1 MIKHLP
7 EGLTPYADCG
17 FGRYPAWPLAGECVA
32 VACRSEEE
40 PILLLTVNGARMDAP
55 MPRRVWDRFWRFE
68 LGRFKWGD
76 DVRYRFQTQTEI
88 TREYA
93 FEPEL
98 ARSAGEPTGLLEM
111 ASGLYCQVYENFHI
125 LYRAGRTLEIL
136 LKQGEPPAGT
146 ARETI
151 EAELPE
157 GHRLCLAGNKKGWLL
172 KRFGCQN
179 VETVVASAE
188 DYGLRVAKDGRIVAV
203 EQRGQFAGKHVWGT
217 GERYHAVDLRNDG
230 SNGTVTEKFTQQ
242 GDQTY
247 LPVPFFM
254 TENSVGC
261 WRDSSIPAALDF
273 REGLRICQRTQGEAL
288 ARDVWLFGAPCDILR
303 QFIGLTGDPVLPP
316 EWAFGLWI
324 SANGWDRD
332 AEVQKQLDA
341 LKRYDYPAD
350 ALVLEAWSDEQTFYN
365 WNDADHWKDPAATVR
380 EIRGAGLHL
389 VLWQIPIIKYEWD
402 GAPGEQLIA
411 DEREVIEKGYCVRNA
426 DGTPYR
432 ITENWFHNSLLMD
445 FTNPEAVKWWFGK
458 RKRLLDMGVEGFK
471 TDGGEFL
478 FDHATRLY
486 NGMNGLEAHNLYP
499 SQYIGAYHD
508 FMREN
513 GVEGMTF
520 SRADFTGAQTRP
532 LHWAGDQLSRWS
544 ELQAQLRAGLSAGLS
559 GVLFWGFDIGGF
571 AGELPSAELYL
582 RATAMGCFSPIMQWH
597 AEPRSG
603 QFYATHEDGFN
614 NDRSPWN
621 LAEKLDRPEILEIS
635 AKFARLRRALKPY
648 LYGEAAHCVAAGR
661 PLMAHLCLDFPRDA
675 RACATDDQYMLGR
688 RYMVCPIVAEGQ
700 TRRRVWLPVGS
711 WKHFFTDEWFEG
723 GRELTLACPL
733 DEIIVLERGSG
744 YEPDRNSSMGY

>member
-7 EGLTPYADCG
+7 EGLTPYEDCG
-17 FGRYPAWPLAGECVA
+17 FGRYPTWPLAGEAVS
-32 VACRSEEE
+32 VACRSEVE
-40 PILLLTVNGARMDAP
+40 PALLLTVNGKAMSP
-55 MPRRVWDRFWRFE
+55 PKPRRVGNRFWRFE
-68 LGRFKWGD
+68 LGRFEWGD
-76 DVRYRFQTQTEI
+76 DVRYQFQTPPEM

-98 ARSAGEPTGLLEM
+98 ERGAGEPTGLLEVGD
-111 ASGLYCQVYENFHI
+111 GLYCQVYGHFHI
-125 LYRAGRTLEIL
+125 LYRTGQTLEIL
-136 LKQGEPPAGT
+136 LEQGEPPVGT

-172 KRFGCQN
+172 KRFGYRDK
-179 VETVVASAE
+179 ETVVASAD
-188 DYGLRVAKDGRIVAV
+188 DYTLRMAKDGRVVAV
-203 EQRGQFAGKHVWGT
+203 DQRGRLAGEHVWGT
-217 GERYHAVDLRNDG
+217 GERYHAVDLRNG
-230 SNGTVTEKFTQQ
+230 TSNGTVTEKFTQQ

-254 TENSVGC
+254 TGTGVGC
-261 WRDSSIPAALDF
+261 WRDSGIPAALDF
-273 REGLRICQRTQGEAL
+273 RDGLRISQRTQGEAL
-288 ARDVWLFGAPCDILR
+288 TRDVWLFGTPKMLLR
-303 QFIGLTGDPVLPP
+303 QFIRQTGEPVLPL

-332 AEVQKQLDA
+332 GEVRAQLDA

-350 ALVLEAWSDEQTFYN
+350 VIVLEAWSDEQTFHR
-365 WNDADHWKDPAATVR
+365 WNDAEHWADPAATVR
-380 EIRGAGLHL
+380 AIRDAGLHL

-402 GAPGEQLIA
+402 GGPSEALRS
-411 DEREVIEKGYCVRNA
+411 DEREAIENGYCVMNG

-458 RKRLLDMGVEGFK
+458 RKHLLDMGVEGFK

-478 FDHATRLY
+478 FDHTARLH
-486 NGMNGLEAHNLYP
+486 NGMTGLEAHNRYP
-499 SQYIGAYHD
+499 GQYIGAYHD

-513 GVEGMTF
+513 GVEGVTF
-520 SRADFTGAQTRP
+520 SRADYTGAQTRP
-532 LHWAGDQLSRWS
+532 LHWAGDQLSLWS

-571 AGELPSAELYL
+571 AGELPSTELYL
-582 RATAMGCFSPIMQWH
+582 RATAMACFSPIMQWH

-621 LAEKLDRPEILEIS
+621 LAEKLGRPEILTTG
-635 AKFARLRRALKPY
+635 AKFARLRQGLKPY
-648 LYGEAAHCVAAGR
+648 LYSEARHCAAAGR
-661 PLMAHLCLDFPRDA
+661 PLMAHLCLDFPEDV

-688 RYMVCPIVAEGQ
+688 RYMVCPIVTENQ
-700 TRRRVWLPVGS
+700 SRRHVWLPEGR
-711 WKHFFTDEWFEG
+711 WRHWFTGEWFEG
-723 GRELTLACPL
+723 GRELTLDCPL

-744 YEPDRNSSMGY
+744 YDAN

>member
-17 FGRYPAWPLAGECVA
+17 FERTPTWPLAGEAVS
-32 VACRSEEE
+32 VACRSEAE
-40 PILLLTVNGARMDAP
+40 PALLLTVNGRP
-55 MPRRVWDRFWRFE
+55 MSPPKPRRVGDRFWRFE
-68 LGRFKWGD
+68 LGRFEWGD
-76 DVRYRFQTQTEI
+76 DVRYRFQTPVEM

-98 ARSAGEPTGLLEM
+98 ERDAGEPTGLLEVE
-111 ASGLYCQVYENFHI
+111 SGLFCQVYEDFHI
-125 LYRAGRTLEIL
+125 LYRTGQTLEIL
-136 LKQGEPPAGT
+136 LEQGESSVGT
-146 ARETI
+146 ARDEI

-172 KRFGCQN
+172 KRFGYQDKGM
-179 VETVVASAE
+179 VIASAD
-188 DYGLRVAKDGRIVAV
+188 DYTLRMAKDGRIVAV
-203 EQRGQFAGKHVWGT
+203 DQRGQLEGKHVWGT
-217 GERYHAVDLRNDG
+217 GERYHTVDMRNST

-254 TENSVGC
+254 TETGVGC
-261 WRDSSIPAALDF
+261 WRDSSIPATLDF
-273 REGLRICQRTQGEAL
+273 REGLRVSQRTQGETL
-288 ARDVWLFGAPCDILR
+288 TRDVWLFGTPKALLH
-303 QFIGLTGDPVLPP
+303 QFIRHTGEPVLPS

-332 AEVQKQLDA
+332 SEVRAQLDA

-350 ALVLEAWSDEQTFYN
+350 VIVLEAWSDEQTFHR
-365 WNDADHWKDPAATVR
+365 WNDAEHWADPAATVR
-380 EIRGAGLHL
+380 AIRDAGLHL
-389 VLWQIPIIKYEWD
+389 VLWQIPIIKYEW
-402 GAPGEQLIA
+402 GGEPGEPLRS
-411 DEREVIEKGYCVRNA
+411 DEREAIENGYCVMNG

-458 RKRLLDMGVEGFK
+458 RKHLLDMGVEGFK

-478 FDHATRLY
+478 FDHTTRLHS
-486 NGMNGLEAHNLYP
+486 GMNGLEAHNLYP
-499 SQYIGAYHD
+499 GLYIGAYHD
-508 FMREN
+508 FMRAN
-513 GVEGMTF
+513 GVEGVTF
-520 SRADFTGAQTRP
+520 SRADYTGAQTRP

-582 RATAMGCFSPIMQWH
+582 RATAMACFSPIMQWH

-621 LAEKLDRPEILEIS
+621 LAEKLGRPEILTIG
-635 AKFARLRRALKPY
+635 AKFARLRRSLKPY
-648 LYGEAAHCVAAGR
+648 LYEEARHCAAAGR
-661 PLMAHLCLDFPRDA
+661 PLMAHLCLDFPEDT

-688 RYMVCPIVAEGQ
+688 RYMVCPIVTENQ
-700 TRRRVWLPVGS
+700 SRRSVWLPRGRWRHV
-711 WKHFFTDEWFEG
+711 FTGEWFEG
-723 GRELTLACPL
+723 GREWTLDCPL

-744 YEPDRNSSMGY
+744 YDAD

>member
-7 EGLTPYADCG
+7 EGLTPYENCG
-17 FGRYPAWPLAGECVA
+17 FGRYPTWPLAGEAVR
-32 VACRSEEE
+32 VACRSEAE
-40 PILLLTVNGARMDAP
+40 PALLLTVNGRP
-55 MPRRVWDRFWRFE
+55 TSPPKPRRAGDRFWRFE
-68 LGRFKWGD
+68 LGRFEWGD
-76 DVRYRFQTQTEI
+76 DVRYRFQTPPET

-98 ARSAGEPTGLLEM
+98 ERGVGEPTGLLEVED
-111 ASGLYCQVYENFHI
+111 GLFCQVYEDFHI
-125 LYRAGRTLEIL
+125 LYRTGQTLEIL
-136 LKQGEPPAGT
+136 LEQGEPPVGM

-157 GHRLCLAGNKKGWLL
+157 GHRLCLAGNKKGWIL
-172 KRFGCQN
+172 KRFGYRDKG
-179 VETVVASAE
+179 TVVASAD
-188 DYGLRVAKDGRIVAV
+188 DYTLRVAKDGRVVAV
-203 EQRGQFAGKHVWGT
+203 DQRGRLAGEHVWGT
-217 GERYHAVDLRNDG
+217 GERYHAVDLRNG
-230 SNGTVTEKFTQQ
+230 TSNGTVTEKFTQQ

-254 TENSVGC
+254 TETGVGC
-261 WRDSSIPAALDF
+261 WRDSGIPVALDF
-273 REGLRICQRTQGEAL
+273 RDGLRISQRTQGEAL
-288 ARDVWLFGAPCDILR
+288 TRDVWLFGTPKMLLR
-303 QFIGLTGDPVLPP
+303 QFIRHTGEPVLPP

-332 AEVQKQLDA
+332 GEVRAQLDA

-350 ALVLEAWSDEQTFYN
+350 VIVLEAWSDEQTFRR
-365 WNDADHWKDPAATVR
+365 WNDAAHWKDPAATVR
-380 EIRGAGLHL
+380 AIRDAGLHL

-402 GAPGEQLIA
+402 GEPSEALRS
-411 DEREVIEKGYCVRNA
+411 DEREAIENGYCVMNG

-458 RKRLLDMGVEGFK
+458 RKHLLDMGVEGFK

-478 FDHATRLY
+478 FDHEARLH
-486 NGMNGLEAHNLYP
+486 NGMTGLEAHNLYP
-499 SQYIGAYHD
+499 GQYIGAYHD
-508 FMREN
+508 FMRAN
-513 GVEGMTF
+513 GVEGVTF
-520 SRADFTGAQTRP
+520 SRADYTSAQTRP

-544 ELQAQLRAGLSAGLS
+544 ELRAQLRAGLSAGLS

-582 RATAMGCFSPIMQWH
+582 RATAMACFSPVMQWH

-621 LAEKLDRPEILEIS
+621 LAEKLGRPEILTIG
-635 AKFARLRRALKPY
+635 AKFARLRRDLKPY
-648 LYGEAAHCVAAGR
+648 LYSEARHCAAAGR

-688 RYMVCPIVAEGQ
+688 RYMVCPIVMENQ
-700 TRRRVWLPVGS
+700 SRRSVWLPKGR
-711 WKHFFTDEWFEG
+711 WRHAFTGEWFEG
-723 GRELTLACPL
+723 GREWTLDCPL

-744 YEPDRNSSMGY
+744 YDAD

>member
-7 EGLTPYADCG
+7 EGLTPYEDCG
-17 FGRYPAWPLAGECVA
+17 FGRYPTWPLAGEAVR

-40 PILLLTVNGARMDAP
+40 PALLLTVNGRPMSTP
-55 MPRRVWDRFWRFE
+55 MPRRAGDRFWRFE
-68 LGRFKWGD
+68 LGRFDWGD
-76 DVRYRFQTQTEI
+76 DVRYRFQTPTET

-93 FEPEL
+93 FGPEL
-98 ARSAGEPTGLLEM
+98 ERGAGGPTGLLEVED
-111 ASGLYCQVYENFHI
+111 GLYCQVYEDFHI
-125 LYRAGRTLEIL
+125 LYRTGKTLEIL
-136 LKQGEPPAGT
+136 LEQGEPPVGT

-157 GHRLCLAGNKKGWLL
+157 GHRLCLDGNKKGWLL
-172 KRFGCQN
+172 KRFGYRDKGM
-179 VETVVASAE
+179 VIASAD
-188 DYGLRVAKDGRIVAV
+188 DYILRVAKDGRVVAV
-203 EQRGQFAGKHVWGT
+203 DQRGRLAGEHVWGT
-217 GERYHAVDLRNDG
+217 GERYHAVDLRNG
-230 SNGTVTEKFTQQ
+230 ASNGTVTEKFTRQ

-254 TENSVGC
+254 TETGVGC
-261 WRDSSIPAALDF
+261 WRDSGIPAALEF
-273 REGLRICQRTQGEAL
+273 RDGLRISQRTQGETL
-288 ARDVWLFGAPCDILR
+288 TRDVWLFGAPKALLR
-303 QFIGLTGDPVLPP
+303 QFIRHTGEPVLPP

-332 AEVQKQLDA
+332 SEVRAQLDA

-350 ALVLEAWSDEQTFYN
+350 VIVLEAWSDEQTFHR
-365 WNDADHWKDPAATVR
+365 WNDAEHWADPAATVR
-380 EIRGAGLHL
+380 AIRDAGLHL

-402 GAPGEQLIA
+402 GEPSEALRS
-411 DEREVIEKGYCVRNA
+411 DEREAIENGYCVMNG

-458 RKRLLDMGVEGFK
+458 RKHLLEMGVEGFK

-478 FDHATRLY
+478 FDHEARLH
-486 NGMNGLEAHNLYP
+486 NGMTELEAHNLYP
-499 SQYIGAYHD
+499 GQYIGAYHD

-513 GVEGMTF
+513 GVEGVTF
-520 SRADFTGAQTRP
+520 SRADYAGAQTRP

-582 RATAMGCFSPIMQWH
+582 RATAMACFSPIMQWH

-621 LAEKLDRPEILEIS
+621 LAEKLGRPEILTIG
-635 AKFARLRRALKPY
+635 AKFARLRRGLKPY
-648 LYGEAAHCVAAGR
+648 LYEEARHCAAAGR
-661 PLMAHLCLDFPRDA
+661 PLMAHLCLDFPQDA

-688 RYMVCPIVAEGQ
+688 RYMVCPIVSENQ
-700 TRRRVWLPVGS
+700 SRRRVWLPRGRWRHV
-711 WKHFFTDEWFEG
+711 FTGEWFEG
-723 GRELTLACPL
+723 GREWTLDCPL

-744 YEPDRNSSMGY
+744 YDTD